1 MHNFPQQVAEV
12 LSGSYK
18 TSTHLALW
26 KGTHADAPL
35 FLTQAP
41 GRTTHLTLT
50 ECAQTLCWPGLSANS
65 TEGTSQLLMTVIQRL
80 YSLDSVD
87 FLPLTIVI

>member
-12 LSGSYK
+12 LPGSYK
-18 TSTHLALW
+18 ISTHPTFW
-26 KGTHADAPL
+26 KGMRGDAPL

>member
-26 KGTHADAPL
+26 KGTHGDAPL
-35 FLTQAP
+35 FLTQAL
-41 GRTTHLTLT
+41 GHTIHLTLT
-50 ECAQTLCWPGLSANS
+50 ERGRTLCWPG
-65 TEGTSQLLMTVIQRL
+65 
-80 YSLDSVD
+80 
-87 FLPLTIVI
+87 